1 MSSSILTVSMK
12 DKVTGEVSVRA
23 VCHRSMKKSEKP
35 HDLRVEVIVRAMVRQ
50 ADKLPVSLIK
60 VTLSKQN
67 RPVSYCYKL
76 THFHILSVSLRI
88 QHDFSC

>member
-1 MSSSILTVSMK
+1 MK
-12 DKVTGEVSVRA
+12 DKVTGEVSMRA
-23 VCHRSMKKSEKP
+23 VCHRSMKKSKKP
-35 HDLRVEVIVRAMVRQ
+35 VIVRAMVRQ

-76 THFHILSVSLRI
+76 TNFHILSVSLRI